1 MYQLLCNIDKYSN
14 STQFYLSN
22 ITIMLCNRIK
32 HLSIGQRLYPIKN
45 HVAAY
50 CSNIQAIDMSYD
62 VFETKNSDNNLSP
75 LIIMHGLFGSKQ
87 NWRGVGRALASKMN
101 RKVITV
107 DARNHGNSPHTDDH
121 GSKSM
126 AADIVQLMHRLNFQ
140 KISVLGHSMGGRTMM
155 YFALKYPEMVDKG
168 IIADISPISIPGDIS
183 IMSKIL
189 LAMKNINIPSDV
201 PMAAGR
207 QLANAQLIK
216 VVPSKETVDFVL
228 LNLRRSDDGKYYWI
242 HNVDALYNNMS
253 GFTKYSETIGGL
265 PPFKGPIMFI
275 CGKNS
280 PYVDPNHWPQIQ
292 NIFPNSEIHWL
303 DAGHL
308 VHFDQAAK
316 FIELTVNFLNK

>member
-1 MYQLLCNIDKYSN
+1 M
-14 STQFYLSN
+14 F
-22 ITIMLCNRIK
+22 CNRIK

-50 CSNIQAIDMSYD
+50 GSNIQTIDMSYD
-62 VFETKNSDNNLSP
+62 VFESKNADNNLSP

-107 DARNHGNSPHTDDH
+107 DARNHGNSPHADDH

-126 AADIVQLMHRLNFQ
+126 AADIVQLMHRLNFR
-140 KISVLGHSMGGRTMM
+140 KVCVLGHSMGGRTMM
-155 YFALKYPEMVDKG
+155 YFALKYPDMVDKG

-183 IMSKIL
+183 AMSKIL
-189 LAMKNINIPSDV
+189 LAMKNINIPQDL

-207 QLANAQLIK
+207 QLANAELIK
-216 VVPSKETVDFVL
+216 AVPSKETVDFVL
-228 LNLRRSDDGKYYWI
+228 LNLRKADDGKYYWI

-253 GFTKYSETIGGL
+253 AFTKYSDTIKGL

-316 FIELTVNFLNK
+316 FIELTVGFLQK

>member
-1 MYQLLCNIDKYSN
+1 M
-14 STQFYLSN
+14 F
-22 ITIMLCNRIK
+22 CNRIK

-62 VFETKNSDNNLSP
+62 VFESKNPDNNLSP

-121 GSKSM
+121 DSKCM
-126 AADIVQLMHRLNFQ
+126 AADIIQLMHRLNFR
-140 KISVLGHSMGGRTMM
+140 KVSVLGHSMGGRTMM

-183 IMSKIL
+183 NMGKIL
-189 LAMKNINIPSDV
+189 LAMKNINIPQDV

-207 QLANAQLIK
+207 QLVNADLIK

-228 LNLRRSDDGKYYWI
+228 LNLRKADDGKYYWI

-253 GFTKYSETIGGL
+253 AFTKYGEIIKGL
-265 PPFKGPIMFI
+265 PPFKGPVMFI

-280 PYVDPNHWPQIQ
+280 PYVNPNHWPQIQ

-308 VHFDQAAK
+308 VHFQQAAK
-316 FIELTVNFLNK
+316 FIELTVGFLNK